1 MFEQAVEE
9 KAKIVAIK
17 ESFSG
22 NPTMNMSR
30 NVPLALG
37 TTEHSITFEKG
48 DGTLMI
54 FKVSESKIEN
64 LRTGLTGI
72 VKYRGRKFIEFKRES

>member
-1 MFEQAVEE
+1 MFEQPTEE
-9 KAKIVAIK
+9 KVKIIAIK

-37 TTEHSITFEKG
+37 TTEHAITFEKE
-48 DGTLMI
+48 DGRLLQC
-54 FKVSESKIEN
+54 F
-64 LRTGLTGI
+64 L
-72 VKYRGRKFIEFKRES
+72 